1 MIPYQRMKRKCMS
14 FTSNLNPQAIPKYR
28 KTKSFHLPCSCRCQH
43 KKPPENVH
51 PRAEWKI
58 GEIQSNHLSK
68 IPQVTAG
75 EPKFVNPNSYQ
86 TCTEVSWKIGDEA
99 GIEYYDSKNVNRL
112 CLNKKVYHLDCVLN
126 IIKSTLTEM

>member
-1 MIPYQRMKRKCMS
+1 MKRKCMS

-75 EPKFVNPNSYQ
+75 KPKFVNPNSYQ
-86 TCTEVSWKIGDEA
+86 KCTEV
-99 GIEYYDSKNVNRL
+99 L
-112 CLNKKVYHLDCVLN
+112 
-126 IIKSTLTEM
+126 